1 MNTMRNARTVLMNVL
16 MALGLL
22 VSNNAFSD
30 GDKKF
35 QVSTYDSPQYKS
47 DIAHQQKKL
56 SELEK
61 HKVFDII
68 HNHHFPK
75 IASEL
80 KDFFKKNKGY
90 KILSIEITD
99 LFTHKNRDFAFIV
112 YDSMG
117 KSIKI
122 IIYDG
127 GKKRF
132 KHLYK
137 DIKIIDGL
145 SKSNCGFWQF
155 VSNDYIIGEI
165 LAYFNNILKKEPL
178 NFLKDDFDILK
189 CRIISEDDTFVLER
203 GCFEPGYD
211 KDNVNTFTS
220 LCLATDGV
228 YNNWDCMRYD
238 PKQNLFIRFYG
249 QAFAD

>member
-1 MNTMRNARTVLMNVL
+1 MRNVRIVLVNVL
-16 MALGLL
+16 LALGLL
-22 VSNNAFSD
+22 VSNNAFPD

-47 DIAHQQKKL
+47 DIARQQKKL

-61 HKVFDII
+61 HKAFDVI
-68 HNHHFPK
+68 HNHHFSK
-75 IASEL
+75 IPSEL
-80 KDFFKKNKGY
+80 KDFFNKNNEY
-90 KILSIEITD
+90 KILSFEITD
-99 LFTHKNRDFAFIV
+99 LFTHRNSDFAFIV
-112 YDSMG
+112 YDSMD
-117 KSIKI
+117 KNIKI
-122 IIYDG
+122 IVYDG

-132 KHLYK
+132 KQLYK
-137 DIKIIDGL
+137 DIKIVDGL
-145 SKSNCGFWQF
+145 SESNCGFWQF
-155 VSNDYIIGEI
+155 GSNDYIIGEI
-165 LAYFNNILKKEPL
+165 LAYFKNILKKQPL
-178 NFLKDDFDILK
+178 NFLKDVDILK

-203 GCFEPGYD
+203 GCFEPGYN

-220 LCLATDGV
+220 LCLATDGA

>member
-1 MNTMRNARTVLMNVL
+1 MRNDRAVLMNVL
-16 MALGLL
+16 MVLGLL
-22 VSNNAFSD
+22 VYSNAFSG
-30 GDKKF
+30 GDEKF
-35 QVSTYDSPQYKS
+35 EVSTYDSTQYKS
-47 DIAHQQKKL
+47 NLAKQQRIL

-75 IASEL
+75 IALEL
-80 KDFFKKNKGY
+80 KDFFNKNKGY
-90 KILSIEITD
+90 KILSFRAAD
-99 LFTHKNRDFAFIV
+99 LFTDKNRDFAFII
-112 YDSMG
+112 YDSMD

-132 KHLYK
+132 RQLYK

-145 SKSNCGFWQF
+145 SNSNCNFGYF
-155 VSNDYIIGEI
+155 VSNDYLIGDI
-165 LAYFNNILKKEPL
+165 LVYSKDAFKRDPL
-178 NFLKDDFDILK
+178 NFLKNIDFLK
-189 CRIISEDDTFVLER
+189 CRIISEDDRFALER

-238 PKQNLFIRFYG
+238 PKQNLLIRFYG

>member
-1 MNTMRNARTVLMNVL
+1 MSVLI
-16 MALGLL
+16 ALGLL
-22 VSNNAFSD
+22 ASNNAFSD

-35 QVSTYDSPQYKS
+35 QASTYDAPQYKS
-47 DIAHQQKKL
+47 DIAYQQKKL

-68 HNHHFPK
+68 HNHHFSK
-75 IASEL
+75 IALEP
-80 KDFFKKNKGY
+80 KDFFNKHKGY
-90 KILSIEITD
+90 KILSFATAD

-112 YDSMG
+112 YDSMD

-127 GKKRF
+127 GQKQF
-132 KHLYK
+132 KQLYK

-145 SKSNCGFWQF
+145 SKSNCGFYQF
-155 VSNDYIIGEI
+155 GSNDFIIGKI
-165 LAYFNNILKKEPL
+165 LDYFKSTLKKEPL
-178 NFLKDDFDILK
+178 DFVKHVPLLK
-189 CRIISEDDTFVLER
+189 CRIISEDDTFVLKR

>member
-1 MNTMRNARTVLMNVL
+1 

-22 VSNNAFSD
+22 VSNNAFSK

-35 QVSTYDSPQYKS
+35 QLSTYDSPQYKS
-47 DIAHQQKKL
+47 DIANQQRIL

-68 HNHHFPK
+68 HNHYFPQ
-75 IASEL
+75 IAL
-80 KDFFKKNKGY
+80 VAKDFFNKHKGY
-90 KILSIEITD
+90 KILSFRAVD
-99 LFTHKNRDFAFIV
+99 LFKSENRDFAFIV
-112 YDSMG
+112 YDSTD

-122 IIYDG
+122 IIYNS

-132 KHLYK
+132 KQLYK

-145 SKSNCGFWQF
+145 SKSNCNFGYFF
-155 VSNDYIIGEI
+155 SNDYLIGEI
-165 LAYFNNILKKEPL
+165 LTYSKDALKKDPM
-178 NFLKDDFDILK
+178 NFLKDIDLLK
-189 CRIISEDDTFVLER
+189 CEIISENDRFALER

-211 KDNVNTFTS
+211 KDNVNTFIS

-238 PKQNLFIRFYG
+238 PKQNLLIRFYG